1 MPKTKSIEK
10 ILRKPENMAKY
21 VEQIKINEMQ
31 SLSVNQRAEIMGKLV
46 TWMRDNDRDD

>member
-1 MPKTKSIEK
+1 MGKTKSIEK
-10 ILRKPENMAKY
+10 LLAKPENMAKY

-31 SLSVNQRAEIMGKLV
+31 MLSANQRAEIMGKLV